1 MMPKEDLTS
10 PNGLL
15 HCKRMLADEASSMQL
30 TLTLAALQQAMETC
44 KVEAIIRERTRS
56 TAVH

>member
-15 HCKRMLADEASSMQL
+15 HCMRMLADEASSMQL

-44 KVEAIIRERTRS
+44 KVEAIIREHTRS